1 MRHEI
6 KTRVPAAE
14 AAALRVRLAA
24 VMQRDKHA
32 LSDGTYEIHSVYFD
46 TPTDRALMEKQVGVP
61 ARHKYRIRYY
71 NDNLEHFRL
80 ECKSKIV
87 TLCHK
92 RGASLT
98 REEVEKICRGN
109 IDWMLHD
116 RRELVRELYLRM
128 KQELLRPR
136 VQVHYVREAFVYGP
150 ANVRVTLD
158 SDIRT
163 GVYSPDFLNV
173 QQPRPR
179 TQSPDFVLI
188 EVKYDE
194 YLPEII
200 RMITNCQSRP
210 MSFSKF
216 EACHTYD

>member
-1 MRHEI
+1 
-6 KTRVPAAE
+6 
-14 AAALRVRLAA
+14 
-24 VMQRDKHA
+24 
-32 LSDGTYEIHSVYFD
+32 
-46 TPTDRALMEKQVGVP
+46 
-61 ARHKYRIRYY
+61 
-71 NDNLEHFRL
+71 
-80 ECKSKIV
+80 
-87 TLCHK
+87 
-92 RGASLT
+92 
-98 REEVEKICRGN
+98 
-109 IDWMLHD
+109 MLHD
-116 RRELVRELYLRM
+116 DRALVRELYLKM

-173 QQPRPR
+173 HQPRPR
-179 TQSPDFVLI
+179 TQSPDFVLL

-200 RMITNCQSRP
+200 RIITNCQCRP

>member
-1 MRHEI
+1 M
-6 KTRVPAAE
+6 
-14 AAALRVRLAA
+14 
-24 VMQRDKHA
+24 
-32 LSDGTYEIHSVYFD
+32 
-46 TPTDRALMEKQVGVP
+46 
-61 ARHKYRIRYY
+61 
-71 NDNLEHFRL
+71 
-80 ECKSKIV
+80 
-87 TLCHK
+87 
-92 RGASLT
+92 
-98 REEVEKICRGN
+98 EKICAGE
-109 IDWMLHD
+109 IGWMLHD
-116 RRELVRELYLRM
+116 TRPLVRELYLKM

-163 GVYSPDFLNV
+163 GVYSPDFLQV

-200 RMITNCQSRP
+200 RMITNCQARP

>member
-1 MRHEI
+1 MRHEM
-6 KTRVPAAE
+6 KARVPAAE

-32 LSDGTYEIHSVYFD
+32 LKDGTYEIHSVYFD
-46 TPTDRALMEKQVGVP
+46 TPTDRALMEKQVGMP

-92 RGASLT
+92 RGTSLT
-98 REEVEKICRGN
+98 RDEVEKICRGD
-109 IDWMLHD
+109 IDWMLQD
-116 RRELVRELYLRM
+116 ERALVRELYLGMRR
-128 KQELLRPR
+128 ELLRPR

-150 ANVRVTLD
+150 SNVRVTLD

-163 GVYSPDFLNV
+163 GVYSPDFLEV

-188 EVKYDE
+188 EVKYDN
-194 YLPEII
+194 YLPDII
-200 RMITNCQSRP
+200 RDITNCNCRSQ
-210 MSFSKF
+210 SFSKF

>member
-6 KTRVPAAE
+6 KTRVSAAE
-14 AAALRVRLAA
+14 AAALRTRLQA

-32 LSDGTYEIHSVYFD
+32 LQDGTYEIHSVYFD
-46 TPTDRALMEKQVGVP
+46 TPTNRALMEKQVGMP
-61 ARHKYRIRYY
+61 QRAKYRIRYY

-92 RGASLT
+92 RGTSLT
-98 REEVEKICRGN
+98 RPEVEKICLGD

-116 RRELVRELYLRM
+116 DRALVRELYLKM

-173 QQPRPR
+173 HQPRPR
-179 TQSPDFVLI
+179 TQSPDFVLL

-200 RMITNCQSRP
+200 RIITNCQCRP